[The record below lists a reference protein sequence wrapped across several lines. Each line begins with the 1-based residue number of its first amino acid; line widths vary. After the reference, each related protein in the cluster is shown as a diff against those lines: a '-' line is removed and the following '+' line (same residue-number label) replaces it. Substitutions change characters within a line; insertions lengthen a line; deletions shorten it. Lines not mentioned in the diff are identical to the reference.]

1 MSALFVSLL
10 FLLVCLTL
18 PPAAGGAKPKV
29 GLRQD
34 YRTLGVSPNSQTKEI
49 KSAYRKL
56 SVQYHPD
63 KNRGSGAAEAE
74 ERFRE
79 ITEGED
85 RLLNPP

>member
-1 MSALFVSLL
+1 MDLYERL
-10 FLLVCLTL
+10 
-18 PPAAGGAKPKV
+18 
-29 GLRQD
+29 GLQPEASDR
-34 YRTLGVSPNSQTKEI
+34 EI